1 MVSKRDA
8 IAQVELRIN
17 EPDMDWPT
25 KPRQVVFDELTEE
38 EANGWHFFYGIPEE
52 MRVPGRD
59 PEPADNPPWFVNK
72 ETGEMMQSGH

>member
-8 IAQVELRIN
+8 IMQVEQRIN
-17 EPDMDWPT
+17 EPDLDWPT

-38 EANGWHFFYGIPEE
+38 KATGWLLFYGIPEE

-59 PEPADNPPWFVNK
+59 PEPGANPPWFVTK
-72 ETGEMMQSGH
+72 ETGEMMQSGS